1 MLLLSLLCCLLMCYS
16 LAAYRNLGNYLWLSA
31 LVTTNLLLGSPLLLV
46 LSLTAFFL
54 SHYVNLSTSV
64 PVVVLSKLLMSA
76 ILSCSTGGALL
87 ALIFVWTVSFTF
99 KLDTA
104 LAYLTLGGLY
114 ILLCSFNFF
123 IFSFFIVVLYR
134 QLATLCTYSLIMGIP
149 LSILFFLKFN
159 LIAYVSTFTIV
170 SLLIPVAMWG
180 SKFLLFE
187 VTNRGR
193 GVLFILGGLLVGSH
207 KMIWIIVV
215 FSCCIYFSVCLL
227 VHGVR
232 TWLILLVGGLPL
244 IHCGHVQ
251 FFGVNQLV
259 LMHFRLGAYGRVLF
273 LFNRH
278 FFFSSPGHFFLFIG
292 ALH

>member
-87 ALIFVWTVSFTF
+87 ALIFVWTVSFSF

-134 QLATLCTYSLIMGIP
+134 QLAILCTYSLIMGIP

-193 GVLFILGGLLVGSH
+193 GVFFILGGLLVG
-207 KMIWIIVV
+207 
-215 FSCCIYFSVCLL
+215 
-227 VHGVR
+227 
-232 TWLILLVGGLPL
+232 
-244 IHCGHVQ
+244 
-251 FFGVNQLV
+251 
-259 LMHFRLGAYGRVLF
+259 
-273 LFNRH
+273 
-278 FFFSSPGHFFLFIG
+278 
-292 ALH
+292 

>member
-1 MLLLSLLCCLLMCYS
+1 MCYS

-76 ILSCSTGGALL
+76 TLSCSTGGALL
-87 ALIFVWTVSFTF
+87 VLIFLCTAPFFFV
-99 KLDTA
+99 LDSA
-104 LAYLTLGGLY
+104 LTYLTLGGLY

-134 QLATLCTYSLIMGIP
+134 QLAILCTYSLIMGIP

-159 LIAYVSTFTIV
+159 LIAYLSAFTIV
-170 SLLIPVAMWG
+170 SLLIPVATWG

-187 VTNRGR
+187 VTNRGGR
-193 GVLFILGGLLVGSH
+193 RVFFILGGLLMG
-207 KMIWIIVV
+207 
-215 FSCCIYFSVCLL
+215 
-227 VHGVR
+227 
-232 TWLILLVGGLPL
+232 
-244 IHCGHVQ
+244 
-251 FFGVNQLV
+251 
-259 LMHFRLGAYGRVLF
+259 
-273 LFNRH
+273 
-278 FFFSSPGHFFLFIG
+278 
-292 ALH
+292 